1 MAKFG
6 VDLRGR
12 RDKNLA
18 ESQFKGHVENIIG
31 KYKQAPEEMLKGGH
45 EWYSRA
51 NEVAH
56 TIGRGDVSKG
66 AGIIAA
72 LSPLSTWEKNVSQA
86 HELIKTGNVHN
97 ALRPANVEKARRIH
111 QGEDPTSVLGGHKV
125 TSFFHN
131 INDPSSAEH
140 VTIDRHAYDIA
151 MGHPFVG
158 AGGGKAK
165 RNITEGP
172 SGHTPMSEDLGL
184 SAMGRYKHFAHAY
197 KTAAGELGVDLPH
210 KVQATTWVQHR
221 GAIG

>member
-6 VDLRGR
+6 VDPHGR
-12 RDKNLA
+12 WDRNLA
-18 ESQFKGHVENIIG
+18 ESQFKGHVENIIS
-31 KYKQAPEEMLKGGH
+31 KYKDAPEEMLKGGH
-45 EWYSRA
+45 EWYSKAHDEA
-51 NEVAH
+51 NRV
-56 TIGRGDVSKG
+56 GGGDPRKG

-72 LSPLSTWEKNVSQA
+72 LSPLSSWEKNVSQS
-86 HELIKTGNVHN
+86 HELVKTGNV
-97 ALRPANVEKARRIH
+97 ASVLLPANVEKARRIH
-111 QGEDPTSVLGGHKV
+111 QGEDPEKVLGGNKV

-131 INDPSSAEH
+131 IHDPSNPLP

-151 MGHPFVG
+151 VGNPFVG

-184 SAMGRYKHFAHAY
+184 SSMGRYKHFAHAY
-197 KTAAGELGVDLPH
+197 QTAAGELGVDLPH
-210 KVQATTWVQHR
+210 QVQATTWVTHR

>member
-6 VDLRGR
+6 VDPHGR
-12 RDKNLA
+12 WDKNIA

-31 KYKQAPEEMLKGGH
+31 KYKEAPEEMLKGGH
-45 EWYSRA
+45 EWYSK
-51 NEVAH
+51 AH
-56 TIGRGDVSKG
+56 DEASRVGGGDPRKG

-72 LSPLSTWEKNVSQA
+72 LSPLNNWERNVAES
-86 HELIKTGNVHN
+86 HELIKTGTVAS
-97 ALRPANVEKARRIH
+97 ALLPANVEKARRIH
-111 QGEDPTSVLGGHKV
+111 SGEDPEKVLGGNKV
-125 TSFFHN
+125 KSFFHN
-131 INDPSSAEH
+131 IHDPSNPLP

-151 MGHPFVG
+151 VGNPFVG
-158 AGGGKAK
+158 AGGGKAQ

-184 SAMGRYKHFAHAY
+184 SAMGRYKHFTHAY
-197 KTAAGELGVDLPH
+197 QTAAGELGVDLPH

>member
-6 VDLRGR
+6 VDPHGR
-12 RDKNLA
+12 WDKNIA
-18 ESQFKGHVENIIG
+18 EAQFKGHVNNIIS
-31 KYKQAPEEMLKGGH
+31 KYKEAPEEMLKGGH
-45 EWYSRA
+45 EWYSKA
-51 NEVAH
+51 HDVAH
-56 TIGRGDVSKG
+56 TIGGGDTRRG

-86 HELIKTGNVHN
+86 HELIKTGNVAS
-97 ALRPANVEKARRIH
+97 ALLPANVEKARRIH

-125 TSFFHN
+125 TNFFHN
-131 INDPSSAEH
+131 INDPSSKEH

-158 AGGGKAK
+158 AGGGKAQ
-165 RNITEGP
+165 RNITVGP

-184 SAMGRYKHFAHAY
+184 SAMGRYKHFTHAY
-197 KTAAGELGVDLPH
+197 QTAAGELGVDLPH